1 MLPGVLLTMALLLP
15 ESTNFVQDAVD
26 YYQQVGAY
34 QTVIKSSGSHNS
46 DKPDIIRYYYQKPGY
61 VRMEVIEPFNG
72 AVLVYSPLTE
82 RVKLWLFGYGSFPSF
97 SLSPENRLI
106 QSPSGQRVDRSDLG
120 TFYQNV
126 MLLQSQG
133 KTTVIGTD
141 SVAGQS
147 ALQVSVQGESGFS
160 VGAVSRMEL
169 WLDLTTGFPL
179 KVMSYQADGSLIE
192 MVEMSEYQI
201 NPVFPAGF
209 FDQ

>member
-15 ESTNFVQDAVD
+15 DSTNFVQDAVD

-141 SVAGQS
+141 SVAG
-147 ALQVSVQGESGFS
+147 
-160 VGAVSRMEL
+160 
-169 WLDLTTGFPL
+169 
-179 KVMSYQADGSLIE
+179 SL
-192 MVEMSEYQI
+192 
-201 NPVFPAGF
+201 PCK
-209 FDQ
+209 